1 MLCDVLLLL
10 ILDGWMRMKYKLEN
24 IMPLSRFLWLGSL
37 WFAAAVFA
45 QSRVHGADAESIEV
59 RFSLLSLGPTIRD
72 VYFDSSEGRQSVTIT
87 NAARTARI
95 RYSGKPQLEFY
106 RLTDDDDGEVIREV
120 IASVQLRAIEDDYM
134 LLFVPASGG
143 QSFRIYPMVESR
155 AIFPDGSWRIVNL
168 SNAPLAIGVRG
179 QEPLVVPARESSTLR
194 LTTESAETKRVEI
207 AVYQQEGWE
216 IVYRSLWSVRP
227 NVRTL
232 VFLIPRSEDSR
243 RIDVRRFNDSV
254 EF

>member
-1 MLCDVLLLL
+1 MRCGDLSLL
-10 ILDGWMRMKYKLEN
+10 ILDGWMRMKSKLEN
-24 IMPLSRFLWLGSL
+24 IMPWSRILLLGSL
-37 WFAAAVFA
+37 WFAAAVFT
-45 QSRVHGADAESIEV
+45 QCRLQGADAEDIEV
-59 RFSLLSLGPTIRD
+59 RFSLLSLGPTIRE
-72 VYFDSSEGRQSVTIT
+72 VYFDSTEGKQSVTIT

-106 RLTDDDDGEVIREV
+106 RLTEDVDGEVIREV
-120 IASVQLRAIEDDYM
+120 IASVQLRAIEEDYM
-134 LLFVPASGG
+134 LLFVPANGAN
-143 QSFRIYPMVESR
+143 SFRIYPMVESR

-168 SNAPLAIGVRG
+168 SNAPLAIGVPG
-179 QEPLVVPARESSTLR
+179 QEPLLVPARESSTLR
-194 LTTESAETKRVEI
+194 LKTESAETKRVEI